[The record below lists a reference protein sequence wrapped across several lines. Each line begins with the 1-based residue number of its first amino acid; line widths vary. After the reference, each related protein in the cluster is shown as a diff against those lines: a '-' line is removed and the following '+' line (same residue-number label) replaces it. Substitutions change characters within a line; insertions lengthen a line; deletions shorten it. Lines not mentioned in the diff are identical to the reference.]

1 MKAILATFGT
11 MLLLTACTTTVT
23 DSVDHAI
30 EQEEAGNRA
39 IGFRTPAVARAAI
52 DDAMSDDFTAFDVWG
67 WYAPSG
73 SSDYAPLFGSAGGAG
88 EEVSRAAGN
97 ANWSY
102 DGTRYWQDDHTYRF
116 YALFPSNLPNASYA
130 DDGTLTIGSYNAKAN
145 DDDLMAASVE
155 NIAGSLHQPVA
166 FQFQHLLARVSVI
179 VRTAQGVK
187 ATVSGAS
194 LYGIHDTGNYNSAS
208 TAYSGWTV
216 TGEASSAANPSYSMG
231 GAGSSTDINEN
242 NEAAIFA
249 DLLTLPQSVSG
260 LTLHIGLTRQVGSG
274 TPDDLTGEY
283 NLGTTITRWSAG
295 QHYRYV
301 MTVEADAITFSNFT
315 VDPWGETHTGGDIN
329 IGQTN

>member
-1 MKAILATFGT
+1 MKAISATFCAA
-11 MLLLTACTTTVT
+11 LLLAACTSTAT
-23 DSVDHAI
+23 DDAERAAAS
-30 EQEEAGNRA
+30 RA
-39 IGFRTPAVARAAI
+39 IGFRTPAVARAVV
-52 DDAMSDDFTAFDVWG
+52 DDANSAEFTAFDVWG
-67 WYAPSG
+67 WKQPAAGGTATQDFDRVPVTKN
-73 SSDYAPLFGSAGGAG
+73 GSAQW
-88 EEVSRAAGN
+88 N
-97 ANWSY
+97 Y

-130 DDGTLTIGSYNAKAN
+130 DDGTLTITHYDAKAS

-166 FQFQHLLARVSVI
+166 FQFQHLLARVSVV

-208 TAYSGWTV
+208 TAYSGWTA
-216 TGEASSAANPSYSMG
+216 TGEASSAANPSYSELE
-231 GAGSSTDINEN
+231 GSPLEIGEN
-242 NEAAIFA
+242 NEASIFA
-249 DLLTLPQSVSG
+249 NLLTLPQNVG
-260 LTLHIGLTRQVGSG
+260 DLKLNIHLQRQVGNG
-274 TPDDLTGEY
+274 RPDDLSGEY
-283 NLGTTITRWSAG
+283 DLGTTITRWSAG

>member
-1 MKAILATFGT
+1 MKAISATLGAA
-11 MLLLTACTTTVT
+11 LLLTACTSTAT
-23 DSVDHAI
+23 DDA
-30 EQEEAGNRA
+30 ERA
-39 IGFRTPAVARAAI
+39 ADSRIIGFRTPAVARAVV
-52 DDAMSDDFTAFDVWG
+52 DDANSTEFTAFDVWG
-67 WYAPSG
+67 WKTPA
-73 SSDYAPLFGSAGGAG
+73 AGGTATQDFNCVPVTKNPSNQWNY
-88 EEVSRAAGN
+88 E
-97 ANWSY
+97 
-102 DGTRYWQDDHTYRF
+102 GTRYWQDNHTYRF
-116 YALFPSNLPNASYA
+116 YALFPSSLIGASCIA
-130 DDGTLTIGSYNAKAN
+130 DGTLAISNYDATTNTY
-145 DDDLMAASVE
+145 DLMAASATRAYDGTD
-155 NIAGSLHQPVA
+155 NSPVA

>member
-1 MKAILATFGT
+1 MKAILAIFGT

-52 DDAMSDDFTAFDVWG
+52 DDTMSDDFTAFDVWG

-102 DGTRYWQDDHTYRF
+102 DGTRYWQDGHTYRF
-116 YALFPSNLPNASYA
+116 YALFPSNLPHASYA
-130 DDGTLTIGSYNAKAN
+130 ADGTLTIGSYNAKAN